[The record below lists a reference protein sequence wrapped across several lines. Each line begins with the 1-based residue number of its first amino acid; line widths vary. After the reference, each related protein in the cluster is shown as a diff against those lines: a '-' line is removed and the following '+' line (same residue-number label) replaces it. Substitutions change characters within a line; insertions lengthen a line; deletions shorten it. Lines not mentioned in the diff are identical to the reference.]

1 MKAFA
6 KKYFEIG
13 PVEDIHRSMDVVTY
27 VLHEADDYG
36 ITVEV
41 VTYALKMMKENPKM
55 QISDAIVNSINEWV
69 K

>member
-13 PVEDIHRSMDVVTY
+13 PAEDIHRSMDVVTY

-41 VTYALKMMKENPKM
+41 VTYALKMMKENKCGYVL
-55 QISDAIVNSINEWV
+55 QVLAG
-69 K
+69 

>member
-1 MKAFA
+1 MKTFA
-6 KKYFEIG
+6 KKYFEVG

-41 VTYALKMMKENPKM
+41 VTEALRVIKENPKL
-55 QISDAIVNSINEWV
+55 QISDAVVLGLEKYIR
-69 K
+69 

>member
-1 MKAFA
+1 MKTFS

>member
-1 MKAFA
+1 MKTFA
-6 KKYFEIG
+6 KKYFEVG

-36 ITVEV
+36 ITIEV

>member
-1 MKAFA
+1 MKTFA

-13 PVEDIHRSMDVVTY
+13 PVEDINRSMDVVTY

-41 VTYALKMMKENPKM
+41 VTEALRIMKENPTM
-55 QISDAIVNSINEWV
+55 QISDAIVLGLETYIR
-69 K
+69 